1 VNKSLCC
8 ANCGEVVL
16 KSVNGELKMRSKIT
30 IFKNGGAYAVCK
42 GCSTE
47 IQIPVSIDEKMMKSV
62 SQLGSLKLF
71 IKK

>member
-47 IQIPVSIDEKMMKSV
+47 IQIPVSIDEKNDEIRQSV
-62 SQLGSLKLF
+62 RKF
-71 IKK
+71 KTFY